1 VGLITGA
8 YLYLPAG
15 TAAPSGFTKIGTST
29 SQYKDLKGKN
39 QNAAVDVYQ
48 KN

>member
-1 VGLITGA
+1 MTGA

-15 TAAPSGFTKIGTST
+15 TAAPSGFTRVGTST
-29 SQYKDLKGKN
+29 AQYKDLNGKN
-39 QNAAVDVYQ
+39 QNVAVDVYQ